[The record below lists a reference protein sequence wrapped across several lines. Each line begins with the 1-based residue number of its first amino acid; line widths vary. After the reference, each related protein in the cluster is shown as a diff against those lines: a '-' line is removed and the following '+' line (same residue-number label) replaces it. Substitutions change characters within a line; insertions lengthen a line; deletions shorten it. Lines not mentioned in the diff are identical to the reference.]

1 MQSSGG
7 GARAFQNAR
16 LQKKLMKQADAV
28 LSAAATAYGQG
39 RYAETE
45 ALCRDILKALPDHV
59 DAMHLL
65 GMCAHDGRRLEEA
78 QQLLERVIA
87 LDPRL
92 HDAHNNLATVHFDLG
107 NYEAA
112 RRCQERA
119 IALKPNFAVA
129 LTNLGNTLMHQG
141 EYEQALELHER
152 AIKIKPDYADAFC
165 NRGMVEIVL
174 GQTMRA
180 KESFE
185 RALLFQ
191 PRHAEAIVGIGMV
204 SIELR
209 HHDEAAAKLA
219 IALAIKPGS
228 PRILAQRGRLSYEL
242 QRLEPALADF
252 EAALAIS
259 PKLELALRG
268 KAQTCLV
275 MGKTAQAM
283 AAAAAL
289 IEQNP
294 RSEMGLALM
303 GFSYSNQGDMDA
315 AIEYLDRALALRPD
329 YGDAIRGKIFLEDY
343 RAEADF
349 VVQQAVRKSW
359 WDQIGSKQPRR
370 ELPKRPLD
378 PEKRIVVGYVAA
390 EFRQHSAGLTLLP
403 VLRHHDHTRFEIIC
417 YYSWPGADE
426 YTAMFKSLADVWVDA
441 WGLSD
446 DELADRIQADKV
458 DILIDVSGHT
468 TGNRLLAFARKPA
481 PIQAT
486 GFGHATGTGMPT
498 MDYVLADPI
507 FIPPSV
513 RHLFAEKI
521 HDLPCL
527 ITIEPVSD
535 LQPSE
540 LPMLRNGYVTFGVF
554 NRIYKISDDAIRVWS
569 RIMRELPG
577 SKIVLKHGL
586 LDDPLLRDS
595 LVARFLAQ
603 GVTEENITC
612 LGTTSRDDHLA
623 AFAQVDMSLDT
634 FPQNGGISTWES
646 LYKGVPVVAK
656 LGIGA
661 SSRAGASIVT
671 AVGLGDWVAE
681 DDDGYVEIARR
692 FASQP
697 DYLAKLRADLPARIA
712 ASPAGNVETYTREL
726 EAGYRQFWRDYCAAA
741 ADNDG
746 VA

>member
-1 MQSSGG
+1 MQSSG

-28 LSAAATAYGQG
+28 ISAAAAAYGQG

-45 ALCRDILKALPDHV
+45 ALCREILKALPDHV

-107 NYEAA
+107 NFEEA

-129 LTNLGNTLMHQG
+129 LTNLGNTLMHLGQYG
-141 EYEQALELHER
+141 QALELHER
-152 AIKIKPDYADAFC
+152 AIKLKPDYADAFC
-165 NRGMVEIVL
+165 NRGMVEILL
-174 GQTMRA
+174 GQVERA
-180 KESFE
+180 NESFD

-191 PRHAEAIVGIGMV
+191 PRHAEAIVGKGMV
-204 SIELR
+204 SVELR

-219 IALAIKPGS
+219 MALAIKPGS

-268 KAQTCLV
+268 KAQACLV
-275 MGKTAQAM
+275 MGRTAQAM
-283 AAAAAL
+283 AAATAL

-303 GFSYSNQGDMDA
+303 GFAYSNQGEMDA
-315 AIEYLDRALALRPD
+315 AIEYLDRALAIRPD
-329 YGDAIRGKIFLEDY
+329 YGDAIRGKIFLQDY

-349 VVQQAVRKSW
+349 ALQQAVRRDW
-359 WDQIGSKQPRR
+359 WDLIGSKLPRR
-370 ELPKRPLD
+370 KLPQRPLD

-390 EFRQHSAGLTLLP
+390 EFRQHSAALTLLP
-403 VLRHHDHTRFEIIC
+403 VLRHHDHARFEIIC
-417 YYSWPGADE
+417 YYSWPGEDE
-426 YTAMFKSLADVWVDA
+426 YTARFKELADVWVNA
-441 WGLSD
+441 WQLSD
-446 DELADRIQADKV
+446 DELADRIQADNV

-468 TGNRLLAFARKPA
+468 TGNRLQVFARKPA

-486 GFGHATGTGMPT
+486 GFGHATGTGMQT

-527 ITIEPVSD
+527 ITMEPVSD
-535 LQPSE
+535 LPASE

-554 NRIYKISDDAIRVWS
+554 NRIYKISDDAIRTWS
-569 RIMRELPG
+569 RLMRELPR
-577 SKIVLKHGL
+577 SRIILKHGL
-586 LDDPLLRDS
+586 LDDQLLRDS
-595 LVARFLAQ
+595 LVARFVAQ
-603 GVTEENITC
+603 GIAEENITC
-612 LGTTSRDDHLA
+612 LGTTSRNDHLL
-623 AFAQVDMSLDT
+623 AFGKVDISLDT

-646 LYKGVPVVAK
+646 LYTGVPVVAK
-656 LGIGA
+656 LGNGA
-661 SSRAGASIVT
+661 SSRAGASIVA

-681 DDDGYVEIARR
+681 DDEGYIEIARK
-692 FASQP
+692 FATQP
-697 DYLAKLRADLPARIA
+697 AHLAKLRAELPAQIA
-712 ASPAGNVETYTREL
+712 ASPAGNVEIYTREL
-726 EAGYRQFWRDYCAAA
+726 EAGYRQFWRDYCATASESDNAA
-741 ADNDG
+741 
-746 VA
+746 

>member
-1 MQSSGG
+1 MQTSGA

-28 LSAAATAYGQG
+28 LSAAASAYGRG

-107 NYEAA
+107 NYEEA

-129 LTNLGNTLMHQG
+129 LTNLGNTLMHLGQ
-141 EYEQALELHER
+141 YEQALELHER

-174 GQTMRA
+174 GQIMRA
-180 KESFE
+180 KESFD

-191 PRHAEAIVGIGMV
+191 PRHAEAIVGSGMV
-204 SIELR
+204 SMELR
-209 HHDEAAAKLA
+209 HHDEAAAKFA
-219 IALAIKPGS
+219 MALAIKPGS
-228 PRILAQRGRLSYEL
+228 PRIVAQRGRLSYEL

-403 VLRHHDHTRFEIIC
+403 VLRHHDHTKFEIIC
-417 YYSWPGADE
+417 YYSWPGGDE
-426 YTAMFKSLADVWVDA
+426 YTAMFKSLADVWVEA

-446 DELADRIQADKV
+446 DELADRIQADNV

-468 TGNRLLAFARKPA
+468 TGNRLLTFARKPA

-527 ITIEPVSD
+527 ITINPVSD

-577 SKIVLKHGL
+577 SKIILKHGL

-595 LVARFLAQ
+595 LIARFLAQ
-603 GVTEENITC
+603 GVVEESLTC

-623 AFAQVDMSLDT
+623 AFAQVDISFDT

-656 LGIGA
+656 LGNGA

-681 DDDGYVEIARR
+681 DDDGYVEIARK

-697 DYLAKLRADLPARIA
+697 EYLARLRADLPARIA
-712 ASPAGNVETYTREL
+712 VSPAGNVETYTREL
-726 EAGYRQFWRDYCAAA
+726 EVGYRKFWRDYCAAA
-741 ADNDG
+741 SSDGG

>member
-1 MQSSGG
+1 MQSSGA

-28 LSAAATAYGQG
+28 LSAAAAAYGQG

-45 ALCRDILKALPDHV
+45 ALCREILKALPDHV
-59 DAMHLL
+59 DATHLL

-107 NYEAA
+107 NYEEA

-129 LTNLGNTLMHQG
+129 LTNLGNTLMHLG
-141 EYEQALELHER
+141 LFGQAIELHER
-152 AIKIKPDYADAFC
+152 AIKAKPDCADAFC
-165 NRGMVEIVL
+165 NRGMVEMMI
-174 GQTMRA
+174 GQFARA
-180 KESFE
+180 KDSFD

-191 PRHAEAIVGIGMV
+191 PHHAEAIVGKGMV
-204 SIELR
+204 SMELR
-209 HHDEAAAKLA
+209 HHDEAAAKFAL
-219 IALAIKPGS
+219 ALAIKPGS
-228 PRILAQRGRLSYEL
+228 PRILAQRGRLHFEL
-242 QRLEPALADF
+242 SRLDQALADF
-252 EAALAIS
+252 DAALAIS

-268 KAQTCLV
+268 KAQTCLLQ
-275 MGKTAQAM
+275 GKTAQAI
-283 AAAAAL
+283 AAATTL

-294 RSEMGLALM
+294 RSEIGVALM
-303 GFSYSNQGDMDA
+303 GFAYSNQGEIDT
-315 AIEYLDRALALRPD
+315 AIEYLDAALAIRPD
-329 YGDAIRGKIFLEDY
+329 YSDAIRGKIFLQDY

-349 VVQQAVRKSW
+349 VVQQAVRRDW
-359 WDQIGSKQPRR
+359 WDLIGAKLTQRQ
-370 ELPKRPLD
+370 LPKRPLD

-403 VLRHHDHTRFEIIC
+403 VLSHHDHARFEIIC
-417 YYSWPGADE
+417 YYCWPAQDE
-426 YTAMFKSLADVWVDA
+426 YTAKFKSLADVWVDA
-441 WGLSD
+441 WQLSD
-446 DELADRIQADKV
+446 DELADRIQADHV

-468 TGNRLLAFARKPA
+468 TGNRLHVFARKPA
-481 PIQAT
+481 PIQVT
-486 GFGHATGTGMPT
+486 GFGHATGTGLQT

-527 ITIEPVSD
+527 ITIEPISD
-535 LQPSE
+535 VQPSE

-569 RIMRELPG
+569 RVMREVPG
-577 SKIVLKHGL
+577 SKIILKHGL

-595 LVARFLAQ
+595 LIARFVAQ
-603 GVTEENITC
+603 GIAEENITC
-612 LGTTSRDDHLA
+612 MGSTSRNDHLL
-623 AFAQVDMSLDT
+623 AFADVDISLDT

-656 LGIGA
+656 LGNGA
-661 SSRAGASIVT
+661 SSRAGASIVA

-681 DDDGYVEIARR
+681 DDEGYIEIACRY
-692 FASQP
+692 AAQP
-697 DYLAKLRADLPARIA
+697 AHLAKLRADLPARIA
-712 ASPAGNVETYTREL
+712 NSSAGNVEIYTREV

-741 ADNDG
+741 SESGD

>member
-1 MQSSGG
+1 M
-7 GARAFQNAR
+7 
-16 LQKKLMKQADAV
+16 
-28 LSAAATAYGQG
+28 AAAT
-39 RYAETE
+39 
-45 ALCRDILKALPDHV
+45 
-59 DAMHLL
+59 
-65 GMCAHDGRRLEEA
+65 
-78 QQLLERVIA
+78 
-87 LDPRL
+87 
-92 HDAHNNLATVHFDLG
+92 
-107 NYEAA
+107 
-112 RRCQERA
+112 
-119 IALKPNFAVA
+119 
-129 LTNLGNTLMHQG
+129 
-141 EYEQALELHER
+141 
-152 AIKIKPDYADAFC
+152 
-165 NRGMVEIVL
+165 
-174 GQTMRA
+174 
-180 KESFE
+180 
-185 RALLFQ
+185 
-191 PRHAEAIVGIGMV
+191 
-204 SIELR
+204 
-209 HHDEAAAKLA
+209 
-219 IALAIKPGS
+219 
-228 PRILAQRGRLSYEL
+228 
-242 QRLEPALADF
+242 
-252 EAALAIS
+252 
-259 PKLELALRG
+259 
-268 KAQTCLV
+268 
-275 MGKTAQAM
+275 
-283 AAAAAL
+283 AL

-294 RSEMGLALM
+294 RSELGLALM

-315 AIEYLDRALALRPD
+315 AIEYLDRALAVRPD

-370 ELPKRPLD
+370 ELPKRRLD

-403 VLRHHDHTRFEIIC
+403 VLRHHDHTKFEIIC

-446 DELADRIQADKV
+446 DELADRIQADNV

-468 TGNRLLAFARKPA
+468 TGNRLQCFARKPA

-527 ITIEPVSD
+527 ITMEPVSD
-535 LQPSE
+535 LAPSE

-603 GVTEENITC
+603 GVVEENITC

-623 AFAQVDMSLDT
+623 AFAQVDISFDT

-681 DDDGYVEIARR
+681 NDDGYVEIARR

-697 DYLAKLRADLPARIA
+697 EYLAKLRTDLPARIA
-712 ASPAGNVETYTREL
+712 ASPAGNVEIYTREL
-726 EAGYRQFWRDYCAAA
+726 EAGYRQFWRDYCTAAS
-741 ADNDG
+741 NDG
-746 VA
+746 GVA